1 MTNIEIDYIE
11 GKIDVFIE
19 NNIKELRLRKGI
31 GKEYD
36 KGKSKR
42 TQVYNNV

>member
-1 MTNIEIDYIE
+1 MEDLYIEYLE

-31 GKEYD
+31 GKHND
-36 KGKSKR
+36 ISKR
-42 TQVYNNV
+42 RFYKRK